1 MRVISLSRTVAAF
14 AALILAGA
22 CSDTSGPGE
31 SPDFSTGGM
40 TLTPRNA
47 TIQTGQVLVLKAT
60 RIDAN
65 GHRLDGV
72 GTTWTS
78 SNSAVAT
85 VSAAGEVLGQG
96 VGHAIITARALGSAQ
111 FANIYVLG
119 RTPRPDPKPGK
130 PGMPGSEDG
139 KKLK

>member
-31 SPDFSTGGM
+31 ESPDFSTGGM
-40 TLTPRNA
+40 TLAPRNA
-47 TIQTGQVLVLKAT
+47 TIQTGQVVVLKAA

-65 GHRLDGV
+65 GHQLDGV
-72 GTTWTS
+72 GITWTS
-78 SNSAVAT
+78 TNSAVAT
-85 VSAAGEVLGQG
+85 VSAAGEVFGQG
-96 VGHAIITARALGSAQ
+96 AGHAIITASGLGSSQ
-111 FANIYVLG
+111 FANIHVLG

-130 PGMPGSEDG
+130 PGSEDG
-139 KKLK
+139 KKVK

>member
-22 CSDTSGPGE
+22 CSDTSGPDGG
-31 SPDFSTGGM
+31 SPDFNTGGM
-40 TLTPRNA
+40 TLAPRNA

-65 GHRLDGV
+65 GDRLDGV
-72 GTTWTS
+72 GITWTS
-78 SNSAVAT
+78 TNSAVAT
-85 VSAAGEVLGQG
+85 VSAAGEVFGQG
-96 VGHAIITARALGSAQ
+96 TGHAIITASALGSSQ
-111 FANIYVLG
+111 FANIHVLG

-130 PGMPGSEDG
+130 PGSEDG
-139 KKLK
+139 KKVK